1 MGVEIALPFSIRFS
15 QKEMQ
20 IITGSLLFGKTIAIH
35 KLGRRPAC
43 QTAGR
48 FSQISAEKYM
58 FKILLPSSE

>member
-1 MGVEIALPFSIRFS
+1 MGVEIGLPSSIRFS

-35 KLGRRPAC
+35 KLGRR
-43 QTAGR
+43 